1 MSSIKCFFLIS
12 LLGSFVY
19 WVRKTFNHQLIV
31 IVMRQSSHL
40 LQNHKRVLFCPVISQ
55 QQETT
60 ALHGTGFLS
69 TACAHKSSF
78 VLEIPSAKNM
88 NIKDEK
94 ELFTCQ
100 DHHSSEWRLHNKCWD
115 MSWYIFQ
122 FNKIKNP
129 S

>member
-1 MSSIKCFFLIS
+1 MSSIKCFFLLS

-94 ELFTCQ
+94 RYLLVRIITVQSGGFITNAEICL
-100 DHHSSEWRLHNKCWD
+100 DIS
-115 MSWYIFQ
+115 
-122 FNKIKNP
+122 FNLIK
-129 S
+129 